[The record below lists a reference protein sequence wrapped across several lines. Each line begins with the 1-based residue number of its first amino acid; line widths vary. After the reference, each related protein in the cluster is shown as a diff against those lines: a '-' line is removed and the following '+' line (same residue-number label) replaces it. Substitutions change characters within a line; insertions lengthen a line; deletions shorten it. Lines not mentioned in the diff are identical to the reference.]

1 MLKFLLDENL
11 PYTTIT
17 LFHKHGYDTIHLRL
31 QKRRVL
37 SDDEI
42 IKRGKKERRIIVT
55 RDLDF
60 GNLFIHPLA
69 THHGVIVLRVPDT
82 FTAGQINK
90 TLENFLLNVE
100 VSELENALTILEPKR
115 YRIRKA

>member
-1 MLKFLLDENL
+1 VLKFLLDENL

-17 LFHKHGYDTIHLRL
+17 LFHKHGFDTIHLRL
-31 QKRRVL
+31 QKPRGL
-37 SDDEI
+37 SDNEI

-60 GNLFIHPLA
+60 GNLFAHPLT
-69 THHGVIVLRVPDT
+69 THRGVIVLRVPDT
-82 FTAGQINK
+82 FTARQINK
-90 TLENFLLNVE
+90 ILDDFLLNIE

-115 YRIRKA
+115 YRIRKE